1 MANWLKFRVPRS
13 EEPSEFWIRGVK
25 ANVLPSPHDI
35 PELFR
40 TYADLRLNELIIEFK
55 YIDEEPLQQTSSD
68 DLRLWLGRNSHR
80 LYRIGISAGTLK
92 PHDPNSKARF
102 LYELSRALEQLER
115 QPSTASASSNYEFL
129 KSGISNE
136 QNTIFERLAETSG

>member
-1 MANWLKFRVPRS
+1 MANWQRFWVPKS
-13 EEPSEFWIRGVK
+13 DEPSERWIRGVR

-40 TYADLRLNELIIEFK
+40 IYADTHLDQLVIEFK
-55 YIDEEPLQQTSSD
+55 YIDEEPLRQSVTD

-80 LYRIGISAGTLK
+80 LYRIGIAAGALRPNDPTSK
-92 PHDPNSKARF
+92 PRF
-102 LYELSRALEQLER
+102 FRELNEALEQLER

-136 QNTIFERLAETSG
+136 RNTIFERLTANSF